1 MPAYQLKR
9 TYQVGYQ
16 PPTKR
21 SRLAKPKLT
30 RQLALRTPEIK
41 DIVLSRTIAQLD
53 NNAIDSAGIFSA
65 IVQGISGGTR
75 IGDQIRVLSIEVSGR
90 VYGQTAL
97 DATFALIRT
106 NDASRPPQLGDFGTT
121 IGGLYDHSHGWVVHE
136 SFRDAQTNNVMQKQV
151 FTFPLGMIVK
161 YTTGSEAEESVP
173 NRNEIF
179 AVHVNRTGANNTVIS
194 YSIRVRFVD
203 A

>member
-21 SRLAKPKLT
+21 SRLSKPKLT

-41 DIVLSRTIAQLD
+41 DIVLNRTIAQLN
-53 NNAIDSAGIFSA
+53 NNAIDSAGIFVA
-65 IVQGISGGTR
+65 ITQGISGGTR
-75 IGDQIRVLSIEVSGR
+75 IGDQIRVLSIEVAGR

-97 DATFALIRT
+97 DSTFALIRP
-106 NDASRPPQLGDFGTT
+106 NDASRAPELSDFGTT
-121 IGGLYDHSHGWVVHE
+121 IGGFYDHSHGWVVHE
-136 SFRDAQTNNVMQKQV
+136 SFRDAQTNNVMQKQL

-161 YTTGSEAEESVP
+161 YTLPTEAEESVP
-173 NRNEIF
+173 NKNEIY
-179 AVHVNRTGANNTVIS
+179 AVHLNRTGTNNTVIS
-194 YSIRVRFVD
+194 YSIRVRYVD

>member
-1 MPAYQLKR
+1 MPSYQLKR

-21 SRLAKPKLT
+21 SKISKPKLT

-41 DIVLSRTIAQLD
+41 DIVLSRTVAQVA
-53 NNAIDSAGIFSA
+53 NGAIDSAGIFAA
-65 IVQGISGGTR
+65 IVTGISGGTR

-97 DATFALIRT
+97 DSTFALIRP
-106 NDASRPPQLGDFGTT
+106 NDASRAPAVGDFGTT

-136 SFRDAQTNNVMQKQV
+136 SFRDVQTNNVMQKQL

-161 YTTGSEAEESVP
+161 YTTGTEQEASVP
-173 NRNEIF
+173 NRNEIY
-179 AVHVNRTGANNTVIS
+179 ACHLNKTGANVTLIS